1 MPTVTYKGIFMWRP
15 APGGLGTAE
24 RDKPIEVSQ
33 EWLDH
38 NRIRLGPDWVVS
50 GGEAPHVDEG
60 NDGIPDPSW
69 RVAEI
74 KTWLTDNGVNI
85 GSRYRTKTAL
95 LALVEE
101 HLNPTPVEEA
111 AEQTTM
117 E

>member
-24 RDKPIEVSQ
+24 RDKPIQVSQ

-38 NRIRLGPDWVVS
+38 HRIKLGSDWVVS

-60 NDGIPDPSW
+60 NDGIPDSSW
-69 RVAEI
+69 RVSEI
-74 KTWLTDNGVNI
+74 KTWLTDNGVSI

-101 HLNPTPVEEA
+101 HLNPTPVEET

>member
-1 MPTVTYKGIFMWRP
+1 MPTLTYKGIFMWRP

-24 RDKPIEVSQ
+24 RDQPIEVSK
-33 EWLDH
+33 EWIDMYH
-38 NRIRLGPDWVVS
+38 VRLGPDWVVS

-69 RVAEI
+69 RVADI
-74 KTWLTDNGVNI
+74 KQWLTDSGVSI

-95 LALVEE
+95 LALVQEE
-101 HLNPTPVEEA
+101 LNPTPVEEA
-111 AEQTTM
+111 AEQPVM